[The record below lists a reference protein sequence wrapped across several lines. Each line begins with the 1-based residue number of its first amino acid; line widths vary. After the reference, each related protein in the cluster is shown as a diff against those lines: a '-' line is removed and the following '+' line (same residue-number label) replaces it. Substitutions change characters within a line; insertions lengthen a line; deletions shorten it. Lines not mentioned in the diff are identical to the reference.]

1 MGGFYNYN
9 CKVETIE
16 SGKFMNDN
24 EIIKAI
30 ATNLSGK
37 RNLAALNNYEV
48 LYHNINYVN
57 ELLIDFKNNIVE
69 LQAEI
74 EKNIKVIEALNDEFK
89 DDSNSKFYFRDIVPR
104 IILNDIAILERFY
117 TVAKGDERH
126 EIGIDN
132 IQLLKKGFIDY
143 SELVTVTRQTLDSLV
158 SDAYQLSQLDVK
170 EINFHVLTSLK
181 SFSLYATKSL
191 YHALFNEELI
201 NALDV
206 FDKLNYDQRVR
217 GRESD
222 ITKCIKKTFG
232 EKIEFIF
239 NKFNLV
245 NETILLENL
254 KNLFKFSSEFTH
266 IGYISTFY
274 SSNNYSDIVF
284 GSDIGP
290 YLSSTENFNELKYEI
305 IETMIRFLI
314 KVYLV
319 SISDAIKHI
328 FCDSKDISESI
339 KFYIKTIESY
349 LNSRNNEYY
358 FFIIQG
364 LQDSNKVIELPCMCG
379 QTTHWEAPHELSKLY
394 CKYCGSKFKLIEIE
408 GDPGYI
414 MTSLGPVKVI
424 GSSRPDIE
432 SLPEEERL
440 KLFEMWEKW
449 IDKKELV
456 KNEKK

>member
-104 IILNDIAILERFY
+104 IILNDIAILERFC

-239 NKFNLV
+239 NKFNL
-245 NETILLENL
+245 
-254 KNLFKFSSEFTH
+254 
-266 IGYISTFY
+266 
-274 SSNNYSDIVF
+274 
-284 GSDIGP
+284 
-290 YLSSTENFNELKYEI
+290 LS
-305 IETMIRFLI
+305 
-314 KVYLV
+314 
-319 SISDAIKHI
+319 
-328 FCDSKDISESI
+328 
-339 KFYIKTIESY
+339 
-349 LNSRNNEYY
+349 
-358 FFIIQG
+358 
-364 LQDSNKVIELPCMCG
+364 
-379 QTTHWEAPHELSKLY
+379 
-394 CKYCGSKFKLIEIE
+394 CK
-408 GDPGYI
+408 
-414 MTSLGPVKVI
+414 
-424 GSSRPDIE
+424 
-432 SLPEEERL
+432 L
-440 KLFEMWEKW
+440 KL
-449 IDKKELV
+449 
-456 KNEKK
+456 NT